1 MAKNSKTFS
10 FEFFPP
16 KTDSGLENL
25 TSLAQK
31 LETVPADYFSVTF
44 GAGGSTQQG
53 TLDTCK
59 SIFDSTKVPVAPHIS
74 GIGSDKESIA
84 RTLQAYK
91 EYGFKR
97 LVVLR
102 GDLPSGYGSIG
113 DFPYAIDLIEFIQ
126 AKFDNYFEIE
136 VGAYPE
142 THPEAKSPE
151 DDIKHFCEKVS
162 AGANGAVT
170 QFFFDADVYFR
181 FIDNCAKLG
190 VEQPITPGIMPIMS
204 KDGLMR
210 MAGNCGA
217 KIPSSLI
224 DSLEKF
230 ENEEDLKKFG
240 VEYIASLTQ
249 TLLDNGAPGIH
260 FYTINQLNPTNQ
272 IINLID

>member
-31 LETVPADYFSVTF
+31 LETVPAEYFSVTF

-59 SIFDSTKVPVAPHIS
+59 SLFDSTKVPVAPHIS
-74 GIGSDKESIA
+74 GIGSNKESIA
-84 RTLQAYK
+84 LTLQAYK
-91 EYGFKR
+91 EYGFKK

-113 DFPYAIDLIEFIQ
+113 DFPYAIHLIEFIQ
-126 AKFDNYFEIE
+126 NKFDNYFDIE

-142 THPEAKSPE
+142 THPDANSPE
-151 DDIKHFCEKVS
+151 DDLMYFCDKFS
-162 AGANGAVT
+162 AGAKGAVT

-181 FIDNCAKLG
+181 FVENCAKLG

-210 MAGNCGA
+210 MARNCGA
-217 KIPSSLI
+217 KVPSALI
-224 DSLEKF
+224 DKLEKF
-230 ENEEDLKKFG
+230 DTEDDLKKFG

>member
-59 SIFDSTKVPVAPHIS
+59 SIFDSTKIPVAPHIS

-84 RTLQAYK
+84 RALQAYK

>member
-113 DFPYAIDLIEFIQ
+113 DFPYAIHLIEFIQ
-126 AKFDNYFEIE
+126 TKFDNYFKIE
-136 VGAYPE
+136 VGDYPE

-240 VEYIASLTQ
+240 VEYIASLIQ

>member
-31 LETVPADYFSVTF
+31 LETVPAEYFSVTF

-59 SIFDSTKVPVAPHIS
+59 SLFDSTKVPVAPHIS
-74 GIGSDKESIA
+74 GIGSNKESIA
-84 RTLQAYK
+84 LTLQAYK
-91 EYGFKR
+91 EYGFKK

-102 GDLPSGYGSIG
+102 GDLPSGYGSKG
-113 DFPYAIDLIEFIQ
+113 DFPYAIHLIEFIQ
-126 AKFDNYFEIE
+126 NKFDNYFDIE

-142 THPEAKSPE
+142 THPDANSPE
-151 DDIKHFCEKVS
+151 DDLMYFCDKFS
-162 AGANGAVT
+162 AGAKGAVT

-181 FIDNCAKLG
+181 FVENCAKLG

-210 MAGNCGA
+210 MARNCGA
-217 KIPSSLI
+217 KVPSTLI
-224 DSLEKF
+224 DKLDKF
-230 ENEEDLKKFG
+230 DTEDDLKKFG

>member
-31 LETVPADYFSVTF
+31 LETVPAEYFSVTF

-53 TLDTCK
+53 TLDTCR
-59 SIFDSTKVPVAPHIS
+59 SLFDSTKVPVAPHIS
-74 GIGSDKESIA
+74 GIGSNKESIA
-84 RTLQAYK
+84 LTLQAYK
-91 EYGFKR
+91 EYGFKK

-113 DFPYAIDLIEFIQ
+113 DFPYAIHLIEFIQ
-126 AKFDNYFEIE
+126 NKFDNYFDIE

-142 THPEAKSPE
+142 THPDANSPE
-151 DDIKHFCEKVS
+151 DDLMYFCDKFS
-162 AGANGAVT
+162 AGAKGAVT

-181 FIDNCAKLG
+181 FVENCAKLG

-210 MAGNCGA
+210 MARNCGA
-217 KIPSSLI
+217 KVPSALI
-224 DSLEKF
+224 DKLEKF
-230 ENEEDLKKFG
+230 DTEDDLKKFG

>member
-74 GIGSDKESIA
+74 GIGSDKESIG

-113 DFPYAIDLIEFIQ
+113 DFPYAINLIEFIQ
-126 AKFDNYFEIE
+126 TKFDKERDHYQR
-136 VGAYPE
+136 YS
-142 THPEAKSPE
+142 K
-151 DDIKHFCEKVS
+151 K
-162 AGANGAVT
+162 
-170 QFFFDADVYFR
+170 
-181 FIDNCAKLG
+181 
-190 VEQPITPGIMPIMS
+190 QPP
-204 KDGLMR
+204 
-210 MAGNCGA
+210 
-217 KIPSSLI
+217 
-224 DSLEKF
+224 
-230 ENEEDLKKFG
+230 
-240 VEYIASLTQ
+240 
-249 TLLDNGAPGIH
+249 
-260 FYTINQLNPTNQ
+260 
-272 IINLID
+272 

>member
-31 LETVPADYFSVTF
+31 LETVPAEYFSVTF

-59 SIFDSTKVPVAPHIS
+59 SLFDSTKVPVAPHIS
-74 GIGSDKESIA
+74 GIGSNKESIA
-84 RTLQAYK
+84 LTLQAYK

-113 DFPYAIDLIEFIQ
+113 DFPYAIHLIEFIQ
-126 AKFDNYFEIE
+126 TKFDNYFEIE

-151 DDIKHFCEKVS
+151 DDIKHFCNKLS
-162 AGANGAVT
+162 AGAKGAVT

-181 FIDNCAKLG
+181 FVESCAKLG
-190 VEQPITPGIMPIMS
+190 VVQPITPGIMPIMS

-217 KIPSSLI
+217 KVPSTLI
-224 DSLEKF
+224 DKLEKF
-230 ENEEDLKKFG
+230 DTEDDLKKFG

-272 IINLID
+272 IIN

>member
-31 LETVPADYFSVTF
+31 LETVPAEYFSVTF

-59 SIFDSTKVPVAPHIS
+59 SLFDSTKVPVAPHIS
-74 GIGSDKESIA
+74 GIGSNKESIA
-84 RTLQAYK
+84 LTLQAYK
-91 EYGFKR
+91 EYGFKK

-102 GDLPSGYGSIG
+102 GDLPSGHGSKG
-113 DFPYAIDLIEFIQ
+113 DFPYAIHLIEFIQ
-126 AKFDNYFEIE
+126 NKFDNYFDIE

-142 THPEAKSPE
+142 THPDANSPE
-151 DDIKHFCEKVS
+151 DDLMYFCDKFS
-162 AGANGAVT
+162 AGAKGAVT

-181 FIDNCAKLG
+181 FVENCAKLG

-210 MAGNCGA
+210 MARNCGA
-217 KIPSSLI
+217 KVPSALI
-224 DSLEKF
+224 DKLEKF
-230 ENEEDLKKFG
+230 DTEDDLKKFG

>member
-84 RTLQAYK
+84 RALQAYK

-113 DFPYAIDLIEFIQ
+113 DFPYAIHLIEFIQ
-126 AKFDNYFEIE
+126 TKFDNYFEIE

-204 KDGLMR
+204 KDGLKR